1 MVLHTP
7 RELLLRAVLH
17 YRRAKVVAHTVE
29 LSSSLVFVQTHC
41 HAQIGEHIRV
51 ELSFPGLVSPFSLET
66 QVIAHRMQMAP
77 GEPCGLVLGF
87 LFYSERERELLQ
99 QLLVDA
105 PTNDTASEC
114 YNVLVVEDNDFI
126 RDAFA
131 FGVGRLPNATSHLS
145 VDMVSDSRD
154 VLERLSARSYD
165 LAIVDYFLPTDNG
178 DRLISTL
185 RSDSSL
191 CSLPIFVFSAG
202 GADIRRA
209 ALDAG
214 ADMFLQKP
222 VIIRSLF
229 PTIVHLSALAR

>member
-1 MVLHTP
+1 MALHTP

-41 HAQIGEHIRV
+41 HAQIGERIRL
-51 ELSFPGLVSPFSLET
+51 ELSFPGLVAPFSLET
-66 QVIAHRMQMAP
+66 QVIAHRMQLAP

-99 QLLVDA
+99 QLLVAA
-105 PTNDTASEC
+105 PTDDSASAR

-131 FGVGRLPNATSHLS
+131 FGVGRLANGTEHLS
-145 VDMVSDSRD
+145 VDMVSDSHD
-154 VLERLSARSYD
+154 VWERLANHRYD

-178 DRLISTL
+178 DRLITRL
-185 RSDSSL
+185 RNDSML
-191 CSLPIFVFSAG
+191 ASLPIFVFSAG
-202 GADIRRA
+202 GADVRRA

-222 VIIRSLF
+222 VIMRSLF